1 MAEPAYSPL
10 AQLLTDA
17 TFSDLTVTCAGG
29 TTFRLHRVIVGAH
42 SEYFSKACAGP
53 FLEASSGQID
63 LPDVD
68 PEDFKKLVD
77 FVYTGTYT
85 DYFTPVPH
93 RSVSRKADAS
103 ASISAT
109 VRGLRGK
116 SLGRKPKLFPAVK
129 GLRGKPLDRKPK
141 AIAAVTGPPE
151 EPPDR
156 EPKATEP
163 KAFEPKAIKPPI
175 IGRVPPEHLAES
187 QEVEGTLFA
196 SARVY
201 IIGDRFA
208 VPALKAF
215 SLMRFSAAVSHITLW
230 LLGDGSQSRRPII
243 YHVRKLEE
251 TVDLIY
257 LNTASTDVALK
268 EPLCRLLLC
277 LARSDPGMKAR
288 VFRLV
293 RRNGELGVHL
303 LAYADLVGGTL
314 YTGLPT
320 KGECPLWQD
329 ILNSPNRRI
338 LQTQEPRVDE
348 TRARC
353 RHRRRGRREGGR
365 ESGKHV
371 SYHRIP
377 ACSLNA
383 SDYALRRPPKTFS
396 LR

>member
-29 TTFRLHRVIVGAH
+29 TAFRLHRVIVGAH

-93 RSVSRKADAS
+93 RSVSRKVDTS

-109 VRGLRGK
+109 VRGLREK
-116 SLGRKPKLFPAVK
+116 SLG
-129 GLRGKPLDRKPK
+129 RKPK

-175 IGRVPPEHLAES
+175 IGRVPPEHLAEY
-187 QEVEGTLFA
+187 VKNLAGPMGA
-196 SARVY
+196 
-201 IIGDRFA
+201 A
-208 VPALKAF
+208 VPANAGKRKA
-215 SLMRFSAAVSHITLW
+215 
-230 LLGDGSQSRRPII
+230 D
-243 YHVRKLEE
+243 
-251 TVDLIY
+251 
-257 LNTASTDVALK
+257 
-268 EPLCRLLLC
+268 
-277 LARSDPGMKAR
+277 
-288 VFRLV
+288 
-293 RRNGELGVHL
+293 NG
-303 LAYADLVGGTL
+303 
-314 YTGLPT
+314 
-320 KGECPLWQD
+320 KGETD
-329 ILNSPNRRI
+329 DGKSHVDG
-338 LQTQEPRVDE
+338 RVSVPFP
-348 TRARC
+348 
-353 RHRRRGRREGGR
+353 H
-365 ESGKHV
+365 SLKHKL
-371 SYHRIP
+371 
-377 ACSLNA
+377 AN
-383 SDYALRRPPKTFS
+383 
-396 LR
+396 

>member
-175 IGRVPPEHLAES
+175 IGRVPPEHLAEY
-187 QEVEGTLFA
+187 VKNLAGPM
-196 SARVY
+196 
-201 IIGDRFA
+201 GPA
-208 VPALKAF
+208 VPANAGKRKA
-215 SLMRFSAAVSHITLW
+215 
-230 LLGDGSQSRRPII
+230 D
-243 YHVRKLEE
+243 
-251 TVDLIY
+251 
-257 LNTASTDVALK
+257 
-268 EPLCRLLLC
+268 
-277 LARSDPGMKAR
+277 
-288 VFRLV
+288 
-293 RRNGELGVHL
+293 NG
-303 LAYADLVGGTL
+303 
-314 YTGLPT
+314 
-320 KGECPLWQD
+320 KGETD
-329 ILNSPNRRI
+329 DGKSHVDG
-338 LQTQEPRVDE
+338 RVSVPFP
-348 TRARC
+348 
-353 RHRRRGRREGGR
+353 H
-365 ESGKHV
+365 
-371 SYHRIP
+371 
-377 ACSLNA
+377 SLKDKLAN
-383 SDYALRRPPKTFS
+383 
-396 LR
+396 